1 MSDFIATGEPPQL
14 GILLANLLPASRLL
28 ECRTPNFTS
37 VDIDAEGRT
46 VGLF

>member
-1 MSDFIATGEPPQL
+1 MMLMPG
-14 GILLANLLPASRLL
+14 LPSHPAAAR
-28 ECRTPNFTS
+28 